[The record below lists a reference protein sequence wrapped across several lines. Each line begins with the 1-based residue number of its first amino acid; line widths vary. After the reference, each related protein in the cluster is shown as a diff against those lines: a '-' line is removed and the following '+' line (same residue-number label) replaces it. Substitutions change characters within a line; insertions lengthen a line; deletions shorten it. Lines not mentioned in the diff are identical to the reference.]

1 MSNLNGTGAV
11 IRCPKGVILS
21 DDLQIPIVP
30 TPLDFGEFWDDALA
44 EARHFGLS
52 EIVIEDALQSNDSA
66 TVYRVSFSSLERIKV
81 SGWYAV
87 PKGQGPFPAVELL
100 PGYSMRGNFSV
111 RSWAELGICA
121 LGLSI
126 RGHDSD
132 SQIAPGFPGM
142 LCHNITD
149 RYRYI
154 YRGAFCDAV
163 LGTDFLR
170 SRSEVDK
177 SRIAVS
183 GSSQGG
189 ALTLVTAAL
198 ANDIIAAAPDV
209 PFLTNYRYCVGAS
222 ASYPYAEIADL
233 LRQHPDIESQI
244 WDTVSYFDVV
254 NFAPQVTCP
263 VLLSVGMK
271 DDVCPAPA
279 TLAMAEH
286 IGGSVELAVYENAAH
301 EAGTAYPH
309 AIRKAAWIM
318 QQLGV

>member
-1 MSNLNGTGAV
+1 MSEE
-11 IRCPKGVILS
+11 
-21 DDLQIPIVP
+21 LQIPVVP
-30 TPLDFGEFWDDALA
+30 TPVDFGQFWDHALA
-44 EARHFGLS
+44 EARIFGLN
-52 EIVIEDALQSNDSA
+52 ETIIEDTLQSNDNA
-66 TVYRVSFSSLERIKV
+66 TVYRVSFTSLERIRV

-87 PKGQGPFPAVELL
+87 PKGKGPFPALELL

-111 RSWAELGICA
+111 RSWAELGICS

-149 RYRYI
+149 RHRYI

-163 LGTDFLR
+163 LGTDFLK

-198 ANDIIAAAPDV
+198 ADDIIAAASDV

-222 ASYPYAEIADL
+222 SSYPYAEIADL
-233 LRQHPDIESQI
+233 LRQHPDIEAQI

-263 VLLSVGMK
+263 VLLSTGMK
-271 DDVCPAPA
+271 DDICPAPA
-279 TLAMAEH
+279 TLAMAEY
-286 IGGSVELAVYENAAH
+286 ISGSVELAVYENAAH

-309 AIRKAAWIM
+309 AVRKAAWIAE
-318 QQLGV
+318 QLGV